1 MTRVVVPTLL
11 LVVWW
16 VTVGPVILGGPAT
29 FVIVD
34 GASMEPTYRSG
45 DLVIARRAGDYR
57 VDDVVVFHTPD
68 RRRAVIH
75 RIAEGDEQR
84 GWITRGDNNRR
95 NDSWLLPDA
104 AILGR
109 EWVVVP
115 RVGASLWWTQ
125 QHPLRFAAAVGAFVL
140 VSALAD
146 RRGARAIGWR
156 GAGRGVHRMH
166 PTLRDALAR
175 AQRAPRRA
183 GRPLPEIG
191 LLVAAAGSG
200 VVSVVL
206 LVHLITVGLV
216 RSLAGA
222 VLGGVAVVAGS
233 VAWSMLRRLADGH
246 GVPEPHAS
254 RYVLAGLVWRCDG
267 LPTLERCV
275 DVRSAIELRELAAR
289 TTGRVLW
296 EQAHDADGTVR
307 DVYLTIDAEGVAHR
321 WVTTTWAPERVAER
335 GTHRPDAAG
344 AHHDPVASAA
354 AGAGPLGDV
363 TGASPEFG
371 PIGPAMSVFDEL
383 QARLDALRD
392 ELRQGAQ
399 VGEVSEIPGLEPAR
413 VGPAAGRR

>member
-1 MTRVVVPTLL
+1 
-11 LVVWW
+11 
-16 VTVGPVILGGPAT
+16 
-29 FVIVD
+29 
-34 GASMEPTYRSG
+34 
-45 DLVIARRAGDYR
+45 
-57 VDDVVVFHTPD
+57 
-68 RRRAVIH
+68 
-75 RIAEGDEQR
+75 
-84 GWITRGDNNRR
+84 
-95 NDSWLLPDA
+95 
-104 AILGR
+104 
-109 EWVVVP
+109 
-115 RVGASLWWTQ
+115 
-125 QHPLRFAAAVGAFVL
+125 
-140 VSALAD
+140 
-146 RRGARAIGWR
+146 
-156 GAGRGVHRMH
+156 MH

-206 LVHLITVGLV
+206 LVHLVTVGLV

-233 VAWSMLRRLADGH
+233 VAWSMLRRLADGD

-254 RYVLAGLVWRCDG
+254 RYVLSGLVWRCDG

-335 GTHRPDAAG
+335 GTHRPDAPG

-383 QARLDALRD
+383 QSRLDALRD

-399 VGEVSEIPGLEPAR
+399 VGEVSEIPGFEPAR